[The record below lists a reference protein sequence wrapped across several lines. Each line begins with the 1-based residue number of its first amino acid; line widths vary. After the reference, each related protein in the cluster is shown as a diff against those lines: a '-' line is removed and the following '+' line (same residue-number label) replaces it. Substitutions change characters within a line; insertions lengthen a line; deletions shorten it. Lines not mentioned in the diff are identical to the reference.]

1 MAAKNNNNNTSKNGT
16 TRNRP
21 SNYVIFTLRSIAT
34 GESRFTNNGKA
45 MSKVRAF
52 LSQGKEKDS
61 DEYKP
66 SIFFDVMAISKD
78 ENPTPVID
86 AISAV
91 TDKSY
96 FTVKG
101 NLAMEEWTDKD
112 GVKHQKLVIF
122 AQSVEPFSFANE
134 AEPADELEGEPA

>member
-1 MAAKNNNNNTSKNGT
+1 MATKNNSNK
-16 TRNRP
+16 NRP
-21 SNYVIFTLRSIAT
+21 SNYVILTLRSIAS
-34 GESRFTNNGKA
+34 GEGRFTNNGKA

-78 ENPTPVID
+78 ENTTLVID
-86 AISAV
+86 AIAAV
-91 TDKSY
+91 TNKSHY
-96 FTVKG
+96 TVKG

>member
-1 MAAKNNNNNTSKNGT
+1 MATRTSNNK
-16 TRNRP
+16 NRP
-21 SNYVIFTLRSIAT
+21 SNYVIFTLRSIAS
-34 GESRFTNNGKA
+34 GEGRFTNNGKA

-78 ENPTPVID
+78 ENTTPVID
-86 AISAV
+86 AIAAV
-91 TDKSY
+91 TNKSHY
-96 FTVKG
+96 TVKG

-112 GVKHQKLVIF
+112 GAKHQKLVIF

-134 AEPADELEGEPA
+134 EEPVDELEGEPA